1 MENTFSQQPIAVKM
15 FNVFIWSYSHNQSD
29 CKINFLLNVGL
40 ILGCKSVA
48 KITAG
53 LQSRVSS
60 LEKVWSKLWTKARM
74 FLFIFP

>member
-15 FNVFIWSYSHNQSD
+15 FNVFIWSYSHNQSE
-29 CKINFLLNVGL
+29 INFLLNVGL